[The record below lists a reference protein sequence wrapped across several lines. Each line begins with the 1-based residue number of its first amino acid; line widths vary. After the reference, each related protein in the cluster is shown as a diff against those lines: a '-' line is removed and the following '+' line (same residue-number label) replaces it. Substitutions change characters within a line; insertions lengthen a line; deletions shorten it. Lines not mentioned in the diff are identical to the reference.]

1 MKESSVTAKSNSD
14 LDSVTPG
21 HKEDGKRER
30 GYTVSDTLSRAG
42 ARRPCLY
49 TGEAPLAAPCPSLC
63 ATRATLAD
71 AKQRKEK
78 CQKKEHKLGRLFGR
92 QIVAGHARTSVLLHT
107 ADDYY

>member
-21 HKEDGKRER
+21 HKEDGKREGIQYPTR
-30 GYTVSDTLSRAG
+30 FP
-42 ARRPCLY
+42 ARVRDVLVFIPGKLRS
-49 TGEAPLAAPCPSLC
+49 LSLC

-71 AKQRKEK
+71 ARQRKEK
-78 CQKKEHKLGRLFGR
+78 CQKKEHKLGRVFGR